1 MNCSYSFCILSGGD
15 EHFYMFICDLSIF
28 LTTTDLI
35 KDTKAIHY
43 NTCL

>member
-1 MNCSYSFCILSGGD
+1 MNEGEDG
-15 EHFYMFICDLSIF
+15 CDYAF
-28 LTTTDLI
+28 ATTDLI